1 MKKLLFTLVLA
12 AITICGISQNP
23 TIDPLLAEEM
33 SRRSDTEKI
42 SVTVIMKQRYDRELL
57 NRRAS
62 YFVKRADRRSFVVN
76 ELKQHAEATQYD
88 LKLLLKE
95 MQRHDMTTEP
105 KTLWISN
112 ALCLEATKAA
122 IMDLSRR
129 SDIEIIGYNIE
140 RIWIP
145 DGETSRPAD
154 NLREITSNVLQVNAN
169 QVWDMG
175 YTGQGILVAV
185 VDTGINYNHL
195 DLADHLWDGGPEF
208 PNHGYDVKN
217 GDNDPMDDH
226 GHGTHCSGTVCGDG
240 TAGSQTGMAPDAT
253 LMGVK
258 CVGSQGEGDASNIA
272 SGIEWAVEHN
282 CDMFSM
288 SLGISGASVAERVL
302 LRRACDASLEAG
314 IVGAIAAGNDGG
326 NLGSYPIPNN
336 VGTPGSCP
344 PPYIDPEQAQNPGS
358 RSCSICIGAV
368 DSNDAAAYFSSRGPV
383 TWADTEFDE
392 YPYNPGIGL
401 IRPDV
406 CAPGV
411 DIKSAD
417 HSGNNGYTLMSGT
430 SMATPCAA
438 GCIALIL
445 SKNPNLTPEEVCQLL
460 EETAFPLSEGKSNV
474 TGFGRIDVKAAIE
487 NISTGPFT
495 YCDYTL
501 HDEDGNNN
509 HQLNPGET
517 VSLDLTVANNNEMP
531 FDDVTFLFSSSNE
544 NVNITSGAITYP
556 HFEAL
561 DTVTMPNALTFELS
575 ENAMAKSRIAFVG
588 EAYVA
593 DTLCGKLFFSLTVY
607 DDHLQ
612 YGAIAVLNDDN
623 GDGLLEPGE
632 NADLRIFVDNKG
644 NEAAPTVMGTL
655 SSTFEG
661 LTIHETT
668 KPFGT
673 IGPEMTSYADFNVS
687 LDASVPDDFTLPLEL
702 NLVDAD
708 GKTTL
713 LAFEY
718 RNACNVI
725 FTLHDILGFG
735 WYGSALEINY
745 ADGTMETLALS
756 GGTMETYVREMQANS
771 TVTLTWHS
779 NGFWDYLCS
788 FEVAYEDGRPI
799 YENSGSMA
807 APFSFVV
814 NCNASGDLP
823 ELCGPVQNLNL
834 VLESNN
840 VTLTWEAP
848 AEGTPTGYEVYRN
861 DELLGTVNNMTYT
874 DSNVPDGTYNYCVLP
889 TYADCQGSL
898 ECEQVEIDIL
908 GIEDLDGDSSVSIF
922 PNPTSDNVTIECAG
936 MEQVQVYTLEGQLVQ
951 SHSVRQGSCVIN
963 GLDNGIYLL
972 RIIKGNETIM
982 RRIVKR

>member
-12 AITICGISQNP
+12 VITICGISQNT

-42 SVTVIMKQRYDRELL
+42 AVTVIMKQRYDRDLL

-62 YFVKRADRRSFVVN
+62 YFVTRADRRTYVVN
-76 ELKQHAEATQYD
+76 ELKQHAEASQYD
-88 LKLLLKE
+88 VKHLLKE
-95 MQRHDMTTEP
+95 MQRHGMASEP
-105 KTLWISN
+105 QTLWISN
-112 ALCLEATKAA
+112 ALCFEATKAA
-122 IMDLSRR
+122 ILELSKR
-129 SDIEIIGYNIE
+129 SEIEIIGYNIE

-145 DGETSRPAD
+145 DGYTARPAD
-154 NLREITSNVLQVNAN
+154 NLREITTNVLQVNAN

-175 YTGQGILVAV
+175 YTGQGIVVAV

-282 CDMFSM
+282 CDLFSM

-302 LRRACDASLEAG
+302 LRRACDASLDAG
-314 IVGAIAAGNDGG
+314 IMGAIAAGNDGG
-326 NLGSYPIPNN
+326 NLALYPIPNN

-358 RSCSICIGAV
+358 TSCSICIGAV
-368 DSNDAAAYFSSRGPV
+368 DSNDEAAYFSSRGPV

-417 HSGNNGYTLMSGT
+417 YSGNNGYTLMSGT

-438 GCIALIL
+438 GCMALIL
-445 SKNPNLTPEEVCQLL
+445 SKNPNLTPEEVCQIL
-460 EETAFPLSEGKSNV
+460 EETAIPLSEGKSNV
-474 TGFGRIDVKAAIE
+474 TGYGRIDVKAAVE

-495 YCDYTL
+495 FCDYTL
-501 HDEDGNNN
+501 HDESGNNN
-509 HQLNPGET
+509 HKLNPGET
-517 VSLDLTVANNNEMP
+517 VSLDVTIANNNDMP
-531 FDDVTFLFSSSNE
+531 FDDVTVVFSSGDG
-544 NVNITSGAITYP
+544 NVNITSGTVTYA
-556 HFEAL
+556 HFDAL

-575 ENAMAKSRIAFVG
+575 DEALAKSRVSFVG

-593 DTLCGKLFFSLTVY
+593 DTLCGKLFFSVTVF
-607 DDHLQ
+607 DNLLQ
-612 YGAIAVLNDDN
+612 FGSIAVLNDNN
-623 GDGLLEPGE
+623 GNGLLEPGE
-632 NADLRIFVDNKG
+632 NADLRIFIDNKG
-644 NEAAPTVMGTL
+644 NETAQSLTGTL
-655 SSTFEG
+655 SSTFEA
-661 LTIHETT
+661 LTINDATR
-668 KPFGT
+668 PYGT
-673 IGPEMTSYADFNVS
+673 VGVEMASYADFNVS
-687 LDASVPDDFTLPLEL
+687 LGASAPDDFTLPLEL

-718 RNACNVI
+718 KNACNVV
-725 FTLHDILGFG
+725 FTLHDMLGFG
-735 WYGSALEINY
+735 WYGSALEVGY
-745 ADGTMETLALS
+745 SDGTSETLSMS
-756 GGTMETYVREMQANS
+756 GGTMNTFIREVRANS

-779 NGFWDYLCS
+779 NGFWDFICS
-788 FEVAYEDGRPI
+788 FEVAYEDGTPI
-799 YENSGSMA
+799 YENSGNMS
-807 APFSFVV
+807 APFTFVV
-814 NCNASGDLP
+814 NCNASGNPP
-823 ELCGPVQNLNL
+823 ELCGPVQNLDL
-834 VLESNN
+834 VLEGNN
-840 VTLTWEAP
+840 VTLNWEAP
-848 AEGTPTGYEVYRN
+848 AEGTPNGYEVYRN
-861 DELLGTVNNMTYT
+861 DDLIGTTNSMTYT
-874 DSNVPDGTYNYCVLP
+874 DLGVADGTYNYCVLP
-889 TYADCQGSL
+889 TYADCTGSF

-908 GIEDLDGDSSVSIF
+908 GIQNPDEEQAVSIF
-922 PNPTSDNVTIECAG
+922 PNPTSDKVTIECPG
-936 MEQVQVYTLEGQLVQ
+936 MEQVLVYTLEGQLVQ
-951 SHSVRQGSCVIN
+951 SHSANQGSCVIN
-963 GLDNGIYLL
+963 GLNSGVYLL
-972 RIIKGNETIM
+972 RITKGGETII
-982 RRIVKR
+982 RRIVKQ